1 MEEVDLD
8 TSWINNFEEEE
19 KKYEIFYPEEI
30 KNIAVKILYL
40 NKNKTLEKISEKK
53 IDLIEKNKLKKE
65 ELYDLIIKNNKIDK
79 IKYKLVEILIYNIT
93 LQNEDIKY
101 FLRDMNSINEERD
114 LLNKYNFLSSMSS
127 IEDYELQSSIAEFH
141 NLNNIYMIFI
151 EKEDGSKK
159 NTKRIKFHS
168 LSGKT
173 RRKK

>member
-1 MEEVDLD
+1 ML
-8 TSWINNFEEEE
+8 SINKIWTNVVVLVCI
-19 KKYEIFYPEEI
+19 KDKYRKSLEI
-30 KNIAVKILYL
+30 VH
-40 NKNKTLEKISEKK
+40 
-53 IDLIEKNKLKKE
+53 
-65 ELYDLIIKNNKIDK
+65 NKIDK

-114 LLNKYNFLSSMSS
+114 LLNKYNFLSSMTS

-168 LSGKT
+168 LTGKT